1 MSEEEA
7 LGALGPWTA
16 LPEAKSNRPTAGIS
30 SRKRKSS
37 ASSSPRH

>member
-16 LPEAKSNRPTAGIS
+16 LCEAKSNRATAGTS